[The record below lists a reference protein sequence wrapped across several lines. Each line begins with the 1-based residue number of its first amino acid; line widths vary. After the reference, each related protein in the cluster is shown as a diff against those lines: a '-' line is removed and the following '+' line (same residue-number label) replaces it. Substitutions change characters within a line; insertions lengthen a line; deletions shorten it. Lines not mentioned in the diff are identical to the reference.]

1 MKIKAKNKPFDW
13 THDIVIIPE
22 SESQIDE
29 LIDLLVSIG
38 YAFGN
43 NRVTAKSVQNLFHKT
58 FQYNRKGFRLTSA
71 SYGDAVFYEEHIGES
86 MWGKPIECVY
96 MNKYINRINDLKD
109 NIIEYSKHHPHI
121 IDI

>member
-1 MKIKAKNKPFDW
+1 MKIEAKNKPFDW
-13 THDIVIIPE
+13 THDIVIVPE

-29 LIDLLVSIG
+29 LIDLLVSIN
-38 YAFGN
+38 YNFKQN
-43 NRVTAKSVQNLFHKT
+43 SVTWRSVQALFHKA
-58 FQYNRKGFRLTSA
+58 FQSNRKGFRLTSA
-71 SYGDAVFYEEHIGES
+71 SYGDIAFYEEHIEEP

-96 MNKYINRINDLKD
+96 MNTYINRINDLKD